1 MYKLKDFVTEDMLKD
16 SGFTVM
22 SKTNNVNGCYP
33 LIWRARR
40 GHLCV
45 YIGIDKEEKIVDGNF
60 FAYNSFDNLPETEYI
75 KHNIFY
81 SEWEQSYL
89 TDKYAIKDLIDLG
102 YIEVIEKEAQK

>member
-1 MYKLKDFVTEDMLKD
+1 ML
-16 SGFTVM
+16 GFNVM

-45 YIGIDKEEKIVDGNF
+45 YIGIDKKEKNHLMVIF
-60 FAYNSFDNLPETEYI
+60 LLILLIIIYHKTEYI

-89 TDKYAIKDLIDLG
+89 TDKYA
-102 YIEVIEKEAQK
+102 Y